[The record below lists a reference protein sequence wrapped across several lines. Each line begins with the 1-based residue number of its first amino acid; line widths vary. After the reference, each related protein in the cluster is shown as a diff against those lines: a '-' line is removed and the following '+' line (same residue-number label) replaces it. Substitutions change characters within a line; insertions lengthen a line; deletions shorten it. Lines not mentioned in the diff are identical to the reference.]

1 MAKTVQE
8 SKIIGIQFSI
18 LSPDEIRNSSVAEI
32 TSKNTYVNNKPVI
45 GGLFDPRMGTLEPGT
60 MCPTDGLDYIH
71 CPGYFGHITLAKPV
85 FYIQY
90 LSTII
95 KILKVICI
103 KCSRLLIDKSKYSH
117 FLNIRNASDR
127 WKAVHALAIKTKIAN
142 CGEYTDDG
150 CGCRQPNKFK
160 KEGVATI
167 YAEWSKTPSTEGPVT
182 VKFTPEMVCKLFKR
196 ISDEDVSFMGFS
208 PLWSRPDWMICQVL
222 AVPPPV
228 VRPSVKHDAQQRS
241 EDDLSHILTDI
252 LKMNDTIAD
261 YMSKEKE
268 PNVSNLIDGYTDML
282 QYYIATLVDN
292 NVPGIQSNTQRSGRP
307 LKSIKDRLN
316 GKMGRVR
323 GNLMGK
329 RVDFSARSVITPD
342 PNLSIRELG
351 VPLKIAQNITKPIKV
366 NERNL
371 RFLTQLV
378 RNGPDV
384 YPGAKILERVSGD
397 KISLRY
403 VDRHSQVLDIGDTVH
418 RHMLDGDPVLFNRQP
433 TLHRMSMMGHITRV
447 MHKGNT
453 FRMNV
458 GDTQPYNADF
468 DGDEM
473 NMHMPQNVE
482 AETELRQLAAVPFQI
497 ISPASNKSIIGIFQD
512 SLLGAYLFSRK
523 NITFSPQEAMNLV
536 VGLKDIDPRVFLTGK
551 RITSFELL
559 SLILPPISVHT
570 KNKGFKDSED
580 KKSSNNIVEIVNGN
594 YKRGQIDKDILA
606 STTKGLIHRICNDYG
621 NMMSADF
628 IDNIQYIVNEYMKV
642 SSFSVG
648 VSDLMVTD
656 RTLTEYTEEFRK
668 TKDHVKDLIDEVHL
682 GIFKNETGKTNQE
695 EFETRVNNIL
705 GEANRNVGAIT
716 RDNLE
721 PDNRFSTMVNA
732 GSKGKEINIIQMVA
746 CLGQQMIDGKRI
758 PYGLDQR
765 TLPHFYKYDDTPAAR
780 GFVENS
786 FVHGLNPAEMFF
798 HAMGGRIGIID
809 TAVKTSTTGYI
820 QRKLIKSMEDLVC
833 MYDGTVRNNKGK
845 IIQFEY
851 GGDNIDPVKIESEN
865 FRICGMALD
874 EIYNNFNVNLD
885 GDIEHHFTTDTVK
898 RHKQE
903 IKKCRERAS
912 RATDEI
918 VSNRELLVDNVFD
931 HHDTYTVYTPIAF
944 NYMITTVQQQHNIDI
959 NSVVDI
965 TPLEAFDLLDKYYF
979 RLMSL
984 RYYKP
989 TEDTTPVTLF
999 RLMFYFHLSPSN
1011 LLMIKHFNRSALIV
1025 LLESIL
1031 LRYKQAIVNPGEM
1044 VGIIAAQSIGE
1055 PTTQMTLNT
1064 FHFAGVASKSNVTRG
1079 VPRIEEILS
1088 LSKDIKNPCIT
1099 IFLKEEEQTNKK
1111 RAQELKNDIE
1121 HTKLVDITES
1131 VEICYDPDGTLPA
1144 DVALLESFNLFEQEI
1159 DKCNGLFKR
1168 ENLASKLIIRIVLD
1182 KETMLSR
1189 NITMDDVN
1197 FAIKKRYMYA
1207 VNCVYSDYNA
1217 DQLVFRISVLSTFD
1231 KKKQQ
1236 LKSAVQQQPPK
1247 SLDQTDHIHM
1257 LKSFQEQLMNSV
1269 VLRGVEHIKKVV
1281 LRTICN
1287 YVSKKDGNY
1296 EKNDI
1301 WVLDTVGTNLLDVLA
1316 LDEIDATRTTS
1327 NDIQEMMS
1335 VLGIDAARNCIYDEL
1350 TEVMEFDSAYT
1361 NYHHISLLC
1370 DRMTSNC
1377 KMVSVSRHGINMD
1390 DIGPIAKASFE
1401 ETTEMFLKA
1410 ARHAELD
1417 TVKGIS
1423 ANVMCGQE
1431 GYFGTN
1437 SFEIML
1443 DLEKMKEQM
1452 KDLPVQQPGQEKT
1465 VDELFEEFDAEKED
1479 VCSRI
1484 QINNTVKHV
1493 KKTPQLVDDE
1503 PYTLNF

>member
-1 MAKTVQE
+1 MAKTVKE

-32 TSKNTYVNNKPVI
+32 TSRNTYVNNKPVI

-60 MCPTDGLDYIH
+60 ICPTDGHDYMK
-71 CPGYFGHITLAKPV
+71 CPGYFGHINLAKPV

-90 LSTII
+90 LTTIM
-95 KILKVICI
+95 KILKVVCI
-103 KCSRLLIDKSKYSH
+103 KCSRLLVDKSKYSH
-117 FLNIRNASDR
+117 LLKIRNSER
-127 WKAVHALAIKTKIAN
+127 WKAVFAIANKTKILN

-150 CGCRQPNKFK
+150 CGCKQPSKFK

-167 YAEWSKTPSTEGPVT
+167 YAEWSKIPNANDEGPAGPVT

-196 ISDEDVSFMGFS
+196 ISNEDVTFMGFS

-241 EDDLSHILTDI
+241 EDDLSNILCSI
-252 LKMNDTIAD
+252 LKANETLKGYISEKHEEKND
-261 YMSKEKE
+261 Y
-268 PNVSNLIDGYTDML
+268 LIDEWTNML

-292 NVPGIQSNTQRSGRP
+292 NVPGMPTNTQRSGRA

-366 NERNL
+366 NARNIQ
-371 RFLTQLV
+371 FLTQLV
-378 RNGPDV
+378 RNGPDI
-384 YPGAKILERVSGD
+384 YPGAKILQKKAGD

-403 VDRHSQVLDIGDTVH
+403 VDKNSLVLENGDTVH
-418 RHMLDGDPVLFNRQP
+418 RHMLDGDAVLFNRQP

-447 MHKGNT
+447 MYKGNT

-473 NMHMPQNVE
+473 NMHMPQTVE
-482 AETELRQLAAVPFQI
+482 AEIELRQLAAVPFQI
-497 ISPASNKSIIGIFQD
+497 ISPASNESIVGIFQD
-512 SLLGAYLFSRK
+512 SLLGSYLFSRE
-523 NITFSPQEAMNLV
+523 NITFTPQEAMNLV
-536 VGLKDIDPRVFLTGK
+536 VGLKDIDTSVFLQLGN
-551 RITSFELL
+551 ITSFELL
-559 SLILPPISVHT
+559 SMILPPISVYT
-570 KNKGFKDSED
+570 KNKGFDED
-580 KKSSNNIVEIVNGN
+580 KDVKKNTNNIVEIVNGN
-594 YKRGQIDKDILA
+594 YLRGQIDKGILA
-606 STTKGLIHRICNDYG
+606 STSKGLIHRICNDYG
-621 NMMSADF
+621 NTMAADF

-642 SSFSVG
+642 KSFSVG

-656 RTLTEYTEEFRK
+656 TTMK
-668 TKDHVKDLIDEVHL
+668 TITAEISQTNENVKDLIDEIHL
-682 GIFKNETGKTNQE
+682 GIFVNETGKTNAD
-695 EFETRVNNIL
+695 EFETRVNDIL
-705 GEANRNVGAIT
+705 GEANKKICKFTLN
-716 RDNLE
+716 NLE
-721 PDNRFSTMVNA
+721 KDNRFLTMVKA

-746 CLGQQMIDGKRI
+746 CLGQQTIDGKRI
-758 PYGLDQR
+758 PYGFDQR
-765 TLPHFYKYDDTPAAR
+765 TLPHFYKFDDTPAAR

-786 FVHGLNPAEMFF
+786 FVSGLNPSELFF

-820 QRKLIKSMEDLVC
+820 QRRLIKSLEDLVC
-833 MYDGTVRNNKGK
+833 TYDGTVRNNKGK

-851 GGDNIDPVKIESEN
+851 GGDNIDPVKIESQD
-865 FRICGMALD
+865 FPICGMTLD
-874 EIYNNFNVNLD
+874 KIYNHFNMNLD
-885 GDIEHHFTTDTVK
+885 RIEGHFTRETLNK
-898 RHKQE
+898 HKHE
-903 IKKCRERAS
+903 IIECRERAS
-912 RATDEI
+912 RATDLL
-918 VSNRELLVDNVFD
+918 VSNRESLVENVFNHRD
-931 HHDTYTVYTPIAF
+931 SYTVYTSIAF
-944 NYMITTVQQQHNIDI
+944 NYMITTVQQQHNIDM
-959 NSVVDI
+959 NSMVDI
-965 TPLEAFDLLDKYYF
+965 TPLDAFKLLDAYY
-979 RLMSL
+979 LKLSSL
-984 RYYKP
+984 GPYKP
-989 TEDTTPVTLF
+989 QLLF
-999 RLMFYFHLSPSN
+999 EMMFYYYLSPSI
-1011 LLMIKHFNRSALIV
+1011 LLMVKHFNRSALIV
-1025 LLESIL
+1025 LLESIV
-1031 LRYKQAIVNPGEM
+1031 LRYKQSLINPGEM

-1064 FHFAGVASKSNVTRG
+1064 FHFAGVAAKSNVTRG

-1088 LSKDIKNPCIT
+1088 LSDKIKNPSTT
-1099 IFLKEEEQTNKK
+1099 IFLKEEDQTGSLGKK
-1111 RAQELKNDIE
+1111 RAQELKSEIE
-1121 HTKLVDITES
+1121 YTKLIDITES
-1131 VEICYDPDGTLPA
+1131 VEICYGTLPEDEEFVKRYTA
-1144 DVALLESFNLFEQEI
+1144 FEEVI
-1159 DKCNGLFKR
+1159 NDCNEGDTSSPT
-1168 ENLASKLIIRIVLD
+1168 SKLIIRIVLD

-1189 NITMDDVN
+1189 NITMGDVN
-1197 FAIKKRYMYA
+1197 FAIKSMYMYKVA
-1207 VNCVYSDYNA
+1207 CVYSDYNA
-1217 DQLVFRISVLSTFD
+1217 DELIFRISLIKPQDS
-1231 KKKQQ
+1231 KKK
-1236 LKSAVQQQPPK
+1236 PK
-1247 SLDQTDHIHM
+1247 SLDQTDYIHE
-1257 LKSFQEQLMNSV
+1257 LKSFQDQLMNSV
-1269 VLRGVEHIKKVV
+1269 VLRGVQNIKKVV
-1281 LRTICN
+1281 LRTIKD

-1327 NDIQEMMS
+1327 NDIQEMVR

-1350 TEVMEFDSAYT
+1350 TEVMEFDGGYT
-1361 NYHHISLLC
+1361 NFHHIALLC
-1370 DRMTSNC
+1370 DRMTSNG

-1401 ETTEMFLKA
+1401 ETPEMFLKA

-1437 SFEIML
+1437 SFEIIL
-1443 DLEKMKEQM
+1443 DIEQM
-1452 KDLPVQQPGQEKT
+1452 KKMASQQPEEDEAIQDFRNRIDKT
-1465 VDELFEEFDAEKED
+1465 DFCNTIEIK
-1479 VCSRI
+1479 
-1484 QINNTVKHV
+1484 NTV
-1493 KKTPQLVDDE
+1493 TNIMPSSGIVDDE
-1503 PYTLNF
+1503 TYDLKF

>member
-1 MAKTVQE
+1 MAQTVKE

-45 GGLFDPRMGTLEPGT
+45 GGLFDPRMGTLESGT
-60 MCPTDGLDYIH
+60 ICPTDGLDNIQ
-71 CPGYFGHITLAKPV
+71 CPGYFGHINLAKPV

-90 LSTII
+90 LNTIM
-95 KILKVICI
+95 KILRVVCI
-103 KCSRLLIDKSKYSH
+103 KCSRLLIDKHKYTH
-117 FLNIRNASDR
+117 LLQVRNSER
-127 WKAVHALAIKTKIAN
+127 WKEVFAIATKTKIAN

-150 CGCRQPNKFK
+150 CGCKQPSKFK

-167 YAEWSKTPSTEGPVT
+167 YAEWSKIASSEPGKDTACVT

-196 ISDEDVSFMGFS
+196 ISNEDVTFMGFS

-241 EDDLSHILTDI
+241 EDDLSTILTSI
-252 LKMNDTIAD
+252 LNANKMLKD
-261 YMSKEKE
+261 YISKKETGEKIDF
-268 PNVSNLIDGYTDML
+268 LIDEWTNML
-282 QYYIATLVDN
+282 QYFVATLVDN
-292 NVPGIQSNTQRSGRP
+292 NVPGMPTNTQRSGRA

-351 VPLKIAQNITKPIKV
+351 VPIKIAQNITKPVKV
-366 NERNL
+366 NALNI

-384 YPGAKILERVSGD
+384 YPGARILQKKTGD

-403 VDRHSQVLDIGDTVH
+403 VDKDSQKLEYGDTVH
-418 RHMLDGDPVLFNRQP
+418 RHMLDGDAVLFNRQP
-433 TLHRMSMMGHITRV
+433 TLHRMSMMGHVARV
-447 MHKGNT
+447 MYKGST

-512 SLLGAYLFSRK
+512 SLLGAYLFSRE
-523 NITFSPQEAMNLV
+523 NIKFTPQEAMNYV
-536 VGLKDIDPRVFLTGK
+536 VGLKDIDVRVFLQK
-551 RITSFELL
+551 EITSFNLL
-559 SLILPPISVHT
+559 SLILPPISIHT
-570 KNKGFKDSED
+570 KNSGFKDDYD
-580 KKSSNNIVEIVNGN
+580 KETTNTIVDIVNGE

-606 STTKGLIHRICNDYG
+606 SASKGLIHRICNDYG
-621 NMMSADF
+621 NSMAADF

-642 SSFSVG
+642 TSFSVG
-648 VSDLMVTD
+648 VSDLMVNDT
-656 RTLTEYTEEFRK
+656 TSTSITSKISETNES
-668 TKDHVKDLIDEVHL
+668 VKDLIDEIHL
-682 GIFKNETGKTNQE
+682 GIFKNETGKTNKE
-695 EFETRVNNIL
+695 EFETRVNDVL
-705 GEANRNVGAIT
+705 SEANREICKIALNS
-716 RDNLE
+716 LK
-721 PDNRFSTMVNA
+721 PDNRFLTMVKA

-746 CLGQQMIDGKRI
+746 CLGQQQIDGKRI
-758 PYGLDQR
+758 PYGFDQR
-765 TLPHFYKYDDTPAAR
+765 TLPHFYKFDDTPAAR

-786 FVHGLNPAEMFF
+786 FISGLNPAELFF

-833 MYDGTVRNNKGK
+833 TYDGTVRNNKGK

-851 GGDNIDPVKIESEN
+851 GGDNIDPVKIETQE
-865 FRICGMALD
+865 FPICGMTID
-874 EIYNNFNVNLD
+874 KIYNQFNMMLD
-885 GDIEHHFTTDTVK
+885 GDTEHHFTKPKVVQ
-898 RHKQE
+898 HHAE
-903 IKKCRERAS
+903 IKECRKRA
-912 RATDEI
+912 AIVTDEL
-918 VSNRELLVDNVFD
+918 VSCRDLLVENVFNHRD
-931 HHDTYTVYTPIAF
+931 GYKVYTPIAF
-944 NYMITTVQQQHNIDI
+944 NYMITTVQQQHNLDKY
-959 NSVVDI
+959 SVVDI
-965 TPLEAFDLLDKYYF
+965 TPLDAFKLLDQYYGK
-979 RLMSL
+979 LESL
-984 RYYKP
+984 GRYKP
-989 TEDTTPVTLF
+989 QLLF
-999 RLMFYFHLSPSN
+999 KLMFYYYLSPKI
-1011 LLMIKHFNRSALIV
+1011 LLIVKHFNRSALLV

-1064 FHFAGVASKSNVTRG
+1064 FHFAGVAAKSNVTRG

-1088 LSKDIKNPCIT
+1088 LSDKIKNPCIT
-1099 IFLKEEEQTNKK
+1099 IFLKEEEQTGAAGKK
-1111 RAQELKNDIE
+1111 RAKELKSEIE
-1121 HTKLVDITES
+1121 YTKLVDITDS
-1131 VEICYDPDGTLPA
+1131 VEICYDPTGTLPA
-1144 DVALLESFNLFEQEI
+1144 DVDLLKSYGIFENEI
-1159 DKCNGLFKR
+1159 DLCNG
-1168 ENLASKLIIRIVLD
+1168 ASSEPTKSNLIIRIVLD

-1189 NITMDDVN
+1189 DITMDDVN
-1197 FAIKKRYMYA
+1197 FAIKAKYMSR
-1207 VNCVYSDYNA
+1207 VDCVYSDYNA
-1217 DQLVFRISVLSTFD
+1217 DELVFRISVVNSVD
-1231 KKKQQ
+1231 SKKK
-1236 LKSAVQQQPPK
+1236 LK
-1247 SLDQTDHIHM
+1247 SLDQTDDIHV
-1257 LKSFQEQLMNSV
+1257 LKSFQDQLMNSV
-1269 VLRGVEHIKKVV
+1269 VLRGVENIKKVV
-1281 LRTICN
+1281 LRTIKD

-1327 NDIQEMMS
+1327 NDIQEMVR

-1350 TEVMEFDSAYT
+1350 TEVMDFDGAYT
-1361 NYHHISLLC
+1361 NFHHISLLC
-1370 DRMTSNC
+1370 DRMTSNA

-1401 ETTEMFLKA
+1401 ETPEMFLKA

-1443 DLEKMKEQM
+1443 DIEKMTAQM
-1452 KDLPVQQPGQEKT
+1452 KDLPPPPAEEDNGVGDFLDGIDK
-1465 VDELFEEFDAEKED
+1465 VDLVEF
-1479 VCSRI
+1479 CSTI
-1484 QINNTVKHV
+1484 AIKNTVSNINRTIV
-1493 KKTPQLVDDE
+1493 EDDDS
-1503 PYTLNF
+1503 YNLTF